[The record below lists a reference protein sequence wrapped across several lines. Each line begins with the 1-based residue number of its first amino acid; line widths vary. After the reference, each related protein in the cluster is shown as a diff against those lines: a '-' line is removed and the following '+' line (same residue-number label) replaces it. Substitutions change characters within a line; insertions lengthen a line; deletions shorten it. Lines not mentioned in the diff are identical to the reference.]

1 MKKLIISIKD
11 REIFEI
17 FWTSSYLYV
26 FHVTLF
32 VSERNILTIRTWTL
46 SALQKNNL
54 SLSYPPKSYR
64 RSRSWTTC
72 HSLPHFWMNSSCP
85 FDSLSWIVWREF
97 LLSMCLSLKIF
108 PFQAKA
114 KKLFKPQ
121 RLFSTFWL
129 FFYFCCFS
137 SDADD
142 ALSAQLIGLTYRISV
157 GIVNSNIINF
167 HFIHIQWIIAK
178 QNQPIYVFILFYW
191 KHSKNLSFWCS

>member
-32 VSERNILTIRTWTL
+32 VWERNILTIRTWTL

-108 PFQAKA
+108 PFQAKSQEVIQA
-114 KKLFKPQ
+114 TASFFNILTLFIFVVFLRTQ
-121 RLFSTFWL
+121 MTHSQL
-129 FFYFCCFS
+129 S
-137 SDADD
+137 S
-142 ALSAQLIGLTYRISV
+142 
-157 GIVNSNIINF
+157 
-167 HFIHIQWIIAK
+167 
-178 QNQPIYVFILFYW
+178 
-191 KHSKNLSFWCS
+191 